1 MTDGTVE
8 TQAGRWLMAGLTQ
21 VAHWDED
28 AATNAVSDVES
39 EARAAALRE
48 VASTFDLAVDKFNA
62 ATHDAPDS
70 ATLAAADL
78 LIDTFTGYLDAILT
92 EAIGASE

>member
-48 VASTFDLAVDKFNA
+48 VAELAQSK
-62 ATHDAPDS
+62 HDEACLCPDDNTDPDCNS
-70 ATLAAADL
+70 PCSGAIVEL
-78 LIDTFTGYLDAILT
+78 LSILT
-92 EAIGASE
+92 EATGAQE

>member
-1 MTDGTVE
+1 
-8 TQAGRWLMAGLTQ
+8 MAGLTQ

-48 VASTFDLAVDKFNA
+48 VAEWRDAVVAVVNACDIELEGGA
-62 ATHDAPDS
+62 ATDFERGADAAYNWVLSVIDGKVQ
-70 ATLAAADL
+70 AAAR
-78 LIDTFTGYLDAILT
+78 AILT
-92 EAIGASE
+92 EATGASE